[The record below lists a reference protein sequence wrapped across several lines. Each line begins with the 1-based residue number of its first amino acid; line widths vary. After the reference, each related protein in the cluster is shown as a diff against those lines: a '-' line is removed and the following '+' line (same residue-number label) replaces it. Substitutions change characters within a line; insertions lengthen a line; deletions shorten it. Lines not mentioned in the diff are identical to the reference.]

1 MNATW
6 INLGCGRRPL
16 RGFLN
21 VDLLEAPG
29 VDLVA
34 DVGGPLPFADGS
46 ADLLYASHVLE
57 HLPTARVPEVL
68 REWRRVLR
76 DGGRLL
82 VAVPDLERIAR
93 LLLARPG
100 WFTPPN
106 QPWVGVVY
114 GGQHDEL
121 DFHKTGFTTI
131 WLAALLD
138 EAGFGSIERVERFSE
153 IGANDGSWSPLPF
166 GENISLNMR
175 AVAGG
180 ELLGPDLLARERFN
194 AAFDA
199 IDATLTFALR
209 GSAVIR
215 ARLMQRRRRRLE
227 EAVEAADRRGV

>member
-1 MNATW
+1 VSALW
-6 INLGCGRRPL
+6 INLGCGRRSL
-16 RGFLN
+16 TGFLN

-29 VDLVA
+29 VDLIA
-34 DVGGPLPFADGS
+34 DVGGPLPFGDGS
-46 ADLLYASHVLE
+46 ADLIYASHVLE

-93 LLLARPG
+93 LLVSRPG

-121 DFHKTGFTTI
+121 DFHKTGFTAI
-131 WLAALLD
+131 SLAALLD
-138 EAGFGSIERVERFSE
+138 DAGFGSTERVERFSE
-153 IGANDGSWSPLPF
+153 VGANDGSWSPLPF
-166 GENISLNMR
+166 GRNISLNVR
-175 AVAGG
+175 SVAGA
-180 ELLGPDLLARERFN
+180 ERLAQDLLVRERFN
-194 AAFDA
+194 VAFDA
-199 IDATLTFALR
+199 VDTTLTFALR
-209 GSAVIR
+209 GSAFLR

-227 EAVEAADRRGV
+227 EAVRAVERRGA